1 MRGRI
6 RSPQLKDLDSS
17 MAVLRA
23 TLFSMLVLLVTW
35 LPALS
40 QPVDGGHAR
49 VELVTERALAV
60 PGETLWF
67 GLAFEI
73 DPNWHI
79 YWRNAGDAGIPPEI
93 TWRDA
98 GGLPLE
104 QIKGFEWPLPELL
117 SVVPGQIMDYGYSDQ
132 VVLPFMVTL
141 PDDAEGPLLFEGVA
155 DYLICEDV
163 CIPESA
169 DIRLMLSI
177 GGAQVPDDYGSNL
190 IQAAL
195 ADVPAVFSG
204 TASLSDE
211 GDAWVLSAAGPE
223 LANQRGTARFFPYAH
238 EIKHAADQTV
248 SFGPDGLQVRLT
260 PDSEGDALP
269 DAIEGVVQVG
279 DTAVAI
285 TAAAGSVLPA
295 TSGSGGTASGVL
307 GGGGANL
314 PVLMAFALIGGLIL
328 NLMPCVL
335 PVLSIKAMG
344 VVASAANGNA
354 GEARAHGLW
363 YAAGVMV
370 SFGALA
376 AAILSVRA
384 ATGIAIWGFWLQ
396 SPILVTAL
404 ILIVFLIG
412 LWLLGMFE
420 LGTSVQSVGSD
431 LAAKQGSAG
440 AFFTGVLA
448 AVVGAPCTGP
458 FLGAALGAVMIQPA
472 ANVILVL
479 LTMGLGMALP
489 FLALS
494 FLPGLQKMIPKP
506 GAWMETLKQV
516 FAFPMFLTAAW
527 LLSVLGAL
535 AGYRLA
541 AMVVA
546 GAALIAF
553 GIWALKSAGQGAKA
567 ILLSVLGLAIIIPV
581 FGLLSA
587 TSTIEVV
594 IGLLW
599 LAGLIG
605 AFVIIARLTGTMTAQ
620 IARGLAGL
628 AILTGLIWPLAQ
640 ARTAL
645 SLDGVTEAYA
655 AKYETE
661 AWTPERVAELTAEG
675 RAIFVDFTAEWC
687 VTCQANKLQTLQTQP
702 VTDAFAAA
710 DVAFLVAD
718 FTNGDKTIA
727 LELQK
732 HNRAGVPMYLW
743 YAPGETTPQVL
754 PELLS
759 IDLVTGLVGGAG

>member
-1 MRGRI
+1 
-6 RSPQLKDLDSS
+6 
-17 MAVLRA
+17 MAYFRFVFLSFFIA
-23 TLFSMLVLLVTW
+23 LIGWV
-35 LPALS
+35 PALS

-49 VELVTERALAV
+49 VELVSERALAV
-60 PGETLWF
+60 PGETVWF
-67 GLAFEI
+67 GLSFEI

-93 TWRDA
+93 TWRES
-98 GGLPLE
+98 GGLAPDS
-104 QIKGFEWPLPELL
+104 ISAFSWPLPELL
-117 SVVPGQIMDYGYSDQ
+117 PVVPGQIMDYGYSDQ
-132 VVLPFMVTL
+132 IVLPFMVTL
-141 PDDAEGPLLFEGVA
+141 PDEVEGPLLFEGVA

-169 DIRLMLSI
+169 DIRLMLSV
-177 GGAQVPDDYGSNL
+177 GGAQIPDEYGAEL
-190 IQAAL
+190 IQTAL
-195 ADVPAVFSG
+195 ADVPPMLTG
-204 TASLSDE
+204 TASLSDVGGE
-211 GDAWVLSAAGPE
+211 WVLSVTGAE
-223 LANQRGTARFFPYAH
+223 LVGQQGAARFFPYAH
-238 EIKHAADQTV
+238 EIKHAADQPV
-248 SFGPDGLQVRLT
+248 SFGPEGLQFQLT
-260 PDSEGDALP
+260 PDREGDPLP
-269 DAIEGVVQVG
+269 GSIAGVVKVG
-279 DTAVAI
+279 EVAVAVS
-285 TAAAGSVLPA
+285 ADVGSVLPG
-295 TSGSGGTASGVL
+295 TSGSGGAAVQSS
-307 GGGGANL
+307 GGGASL
-314 PVLMAFALIGGLIL
+314 PLLMGFALIGGLIL

-344 VVASAANGNA
+344 VVSATANGHER
-354 GEARAHGLW
+354 EARLHGLW
-363 YAAGVMV
+363 YAAGVLV

-376 AAILSVRA
+376 AAVLSVRA

-396 SPILVTAL
+396 NPILVTAL
-404 ILIVFLIG
+404 ILIVFMIG

-448 AVVGAPCTGP
+448 AIVGAPCTGP
-458 FLGAALGAVMIQPA
+458 FLGAALGAVMVQPA
-472 ANVILVL
+472 INVILVL

-516 FAFPMFLTAAW
+516 FAFPMFLTSAW

-535 AGYRLA
+535 AGYRMA

-581 FGLLSA
+581 FGLISA
-587 TSTIEVV
+587 TSSMEVV
-594 IGLLW
+594 FGLLW
-599 LAGLIG
+599 LVGLIA
-605 AFVIIARLTGTMTAQ
+605 AFVIIARLGADITAQ
-620 IARGLAGL
+620 LARALAGL
-628 AILTGLIWPLAQ
+628 AVITGLIWPLAQ

-645 SLDGVTEAYA
+645 SLEGPTEAYSA
-655 AKYETE
+655 QYETE
-661 AWTPERVAELTAEG
+661 VWSPERVAELTAEG
-675 RAIFVDFTAEWC
+675 RAVFVDFTAEWC
-687 VTCQANKLQTLQTQP
+687 VTCQANKLQTLQTKP
-702 VTDAFAAA
+702 VTEAFEAGN
-710 DVAFLVAD
+710 VAFLVAD

-743 YAPGETTPQVL
+743 YAPGETQPQVL

-759 IDLVTGLVGGAG
+759 IDLVTGLVDAAG

>member
-1 MRGRI
+1 
-6 RSPQLKDLDSS
+6 
-17 MAVLRA
+17 MAFLRA
-23 TLFSMLVLLVTW
+23 AFVSFFL
-35 LPALS
+35 ALTSGLAAMS

-49 VELVTERALAV
+49 VELVSERALAV
-60 PGETLWF
+60 PGETVWF
-67 GLAFEI
+67 GLSFEI

-93 TWRDA
+93 TWRQV
-98 GGLPLE
+98 GGAAPDK
-104 QIKGFEWPLPELL
+104 ISPFSWPLPELL
-117 SVVPGQIMDYGYSDQ
+117 PVVPGQIMDYGYSDKI
-132 VVLPFMVTL
+132 VLPFRVTL
-141 PDDAEGPLLFEGVA
+141 PDDADGPLMFEGVA

-169 DIRLMLSI
+169 DIRLILSV
-177 GGAQVPDDYGSNL
+177 GGTQIPDEYGSDL
-190 IQAAL
+190 IQTAL
-195 ADVPAVFSG
+195 SEVPQAFTG
-204 TASLSDE
+204 EASLTRAGAS
-211 GDAWVLSAAGPE
+211 WTLSVAGAE
-223 LANQRGTARFFPYAH
+223 LAGARGDARFFPYAH
-238 EIKHAADQTV
+238 QIKHAADQPV
-248 SFGPDGLQVRLT
+248 SFGPEGLQLTLT
-260 PDSEGDALP
+260 PDRDGDPLP
-269 DAIEGVVQVG
+269 EAIAGVVRVG

-285 TAAAGSVLPA
+285 SATSGAILPG
-295 TSGSGGTASGVL
+295 TSGSGGSVVPV
-307 GGGGANL
+307 GGGAASPPL
-314 PVLMAFALIGGLIL
+314 LMAFALVGGLIL

-344 VVASAANGNA
+344 VVAAAANGHER
-354 GEARAHGLW
+354 EARRHGLW
-363 YAAGVMV
+363 YAAGVLV

-376 AAILSVRA
+376 AAVLSVRA

-396 SPILVTAL
+396 NPILVTAL
-404 ILIVFLIG
+404 ILIIFLIG

-420 LGTSVQSVGSD
+420 LGRSVQGVGSD

-458 FLGAALGAVMIQPA
+458 FLGAALGAVMVQPSL
-472 ANVILVL
+472 NIVLVL

-494 FLPGLQKMIPKP
+494 FLPGLQRMIPKP

-535 AGYRLA
+535 AGYRMA

-553 GIWALKSAGQGAKA
+553 GIWTLKSAGQGAKA

-581 FGLLSA
+581 FGLISA
-587 TSTIEVV
+587 TSTVETVM
-594 IGLLW
+594 GLAW

-605 AFVIIARLTGTMTAQ
+605 AFVLIARLSGDMTVQ
-620 IARGLAGL
+620 LARGLAGL
-628 AILTGLIWPLAQ
+628 AVLAGLIWPLAQ

-645 SLDGVTEAYA
+645 AVDGPTEAYA
-655 AKYETE
+655 AKYQTE
-661 AWTPERVAELTAEG
+661 PWSPERVAELTADG
-675 RAIFVDFTAEWC
+675 RAVFVDFTAEWC
-687 VTCQANKLQTLQTQP
+687 VTCQANKLQTLQTKP
-702 VTDAFAAA
+702 VVDAFAAGN
-710 DVAFLVAD
+710 VAFLVAD

-743 YAPGETTPQVL
+743 YAPGETQPQVL

-759 IDLVTGLVGGAG
+759 IGLVTGLVDRAR

>member
-1 MRGRI
+1 
-6 RSPQLKDLDSS
+6 
-17 MAVLRA
+17 MALFRA
-23 TLFSMLVLLVTW
+23 AFISLFLALIGSV
-35 LPALS
+35 PAVS

-49 VELVTERALAV
+49 VELVSERALAV
-60 PGETLWF
+60 PGETVWF
-67 GLAFEI
+67 GLSFEI

-93 TWRDA
+93 TWREA
-98 GGLPLE
+98 GGVAPDK
-104 QIKGFEWPLPELL
+104 ITGFSWPLPELL
-117 SVVPGQIMDYGYSDQ
+117 PVVPGQIMDYGYSNEI
-132 VVLPFMVTL
+132 VLPFMVTL
-141 PDDAEGPLLFEGVA
+141 PEDAEGPLLFEGVA

-169 DIRLMLSI
+169 DIRLLLSV
-177 GGAQVPDDYGSNL
+177 GGAQIPDEYGSTL
-190 IQAAL
+190 IQSGL
-195 ADVPAVFSG
+195 EQVPAEFTG
-204 TASLSDE
+204 QASLSSS
-211 GDAWVLSAAGPE
+211 GAAWTLSVASAE
-223 LANQRGTARFFPYAH
+223 LAGARGDARFFPYAH
-238 EIKHAADQTV
+238 EIKHAADQPV
-248 SFGPDGLQVRLT
+248 RFGPEGLQITLT
-260 PDSEGDALP
+260 PDREGDPLP
-269 DAIEGVVQVG
+269 ETIAGVVRVG

-285 TAAAGSVLPA
+285 SASAGAVLPGTSGAGGAGVPASGGA
-295 TSGSGGTASGVL
+295 TS
-307 GGGGANL
+307 L

-344 VVASAANGNA
+344 VVSATANGHER
-354 GEARAHGLW
+354 EARMHGLW

-376 AAILSVRA
+376 AAVLSVRA

-396 SPILVTAL
+396 NPTLVTAL
-404 ILIVFLIG
+404 ILIIFLIG

-420 LGTSVQSVGSD
+420 LGTSVQSVGSG

-448 AVVGAPCTGP
+448 AIVGAPCTGP
-458 FLGAALGAVMIQPA
+458 FLGAALGAVMIQPSV
-472 ANVILVL
+472 NVVLVL

-535 AGYRLA
+535 AGYRMA

-581 FGLLSA
+581 FGLISA
-587 TSTIEVV
+587 TSAVETIL
-594 IGLLW
+594 GLAW
-599 LAGLIG
+599 LIGLIG
-605 AFVIIARLTGTMTAQ
+605 AFILIARMSGNATVQL
-620 IARGLAGL
+620 ARGLAGL
-628 AILTGLIWPLAQ
+628 AVAAGLIWPLAQ

-645 SLDGVTEAYA
+645 AVDGPTEAYS

-661 AWTPERVAELTAEG
+661 PWSPERVAELTADG
-675 RAIFVDFTAEWC
+675 RAVFVDFTAEWC
-687 VTCQANKLQTLQTQP
+687 VTCQANKLQTLQTKP
-702 VTDAFAAA
+702 VVDAFAAGN
-710 DVAFLVAD
+710 VAFLVAD
-718 FTNGDKTIA
+718 FTNGDTTIA

-743 YAPGETTPQVL
+743 YAPGETQPQVL

-759 IDLVTGLVGGAG
+759 IDLVTGLVDAAL

>member
-1 MRGRI
+1 
-6 RSPQLKDLDSS
+6 

-23 TLFSMLVLLVTW
+23 AFISLFLALIAG
-35 LPALS
+35 LPAVS

-49 VELVTERALAV
+49 VELVSERALAV
-60 PGETLWF
+60 PGETVWF
-67 GLAFEI
+67 GLSFEI
-73 DPNWHI
+73 EPNWHI

-93 TWRDA
+93 TWREA
-98 GGLPLE
+98 GGITPDS
-104 QIKGFEWPLPELL
+104 ISTFRWPLPELL
-117 SVVPGQIMDYGYSDQ
+117 PVVPGQIMDYGYSDQ
-132 VVLPFMVTL
+132 IVLPFMVTL
-141 PDDAEGPLLFEGVA
+141 PADAEGPLMFDGVA

-169 DIRLMLSI
+169 DIRLILSV
-177 GGAQVPDDYGSNL
+177 GGAQIPDEYGSNL

-195 ADVPAVFSG
+195 SEVPPEFTG
-204 TASLSDE
+204 EASLASS
-211 GDAWVLSAAGPE
+211 GRSWTLSVASPE
-223 LANQRGTARFFPYAH
+223 LAGERGDARFFPYAH
-238 EIKHAADQTV
+238 EIKHAADQPV
-248 SFGPDGLQVRLT
+248 SFGPEGLQVTLT
-260 PDSEGDALP
+260 PDRDGDPLP
-269 DAIEGVVQVG
+269 ETIAGVVRVG
-279 DTAVAI
+279 DKAVAI
-285 TAAAGSVLPA
+285 SATAGTILPG
-295 TSGSGGTASGVL
+295 TSGSGGSAVPAAA
-307 GGGGANL
+307 GATSL
-314 PVLMAFALIGGLIL
+314 PVLLAFALIGGLIL

-344 VVASAANGNA
+344 VVASTANGHA
-354 GEARAHGLW
+354 REARLHGLW
-363 YAAGVMV
+363 YAAGVLV
-370 SFGALA
+370 SFAALA
-376 AAILSVRA
+376 AAVLSVRA

-396 SPILVTAL
+396 NPILVTAL
-404 ILIVFLIG
+404 ILIIFLIG

-420 LGTSVQSVGSD
+420 LGTSVQGVGSD

-448 AVVGAPCTGP
+448 AIVGAPCTGP
-458 FLGAALGAVMIQPA
+458 FLGAALGAVMVQPSL
-472 ANVILVL
+472 NVVLVL

-535 AGYRLA
+535 AGYRMA

-581 FGLLSA
+581 FGLISA
-587 TSTIEVV
+587 TSTAETV
-594 IGLLW
+594 IGLAW
-599 LAGLIG
+599 LTGLIG
-605 AFVIIARLTGTMTAQ
+605 AFVLIARMSGDMTVQ
-620 IARGLAGL
+620 LARGVAGL
-628 AILTGLIWPLAQ
+628 SVVAGLLWPLAQ
-640 ARTAL
+640 VRTAIAA
-645 SLDGVTEAYA
+645 DGSTEAYS

-661 AWTPERVAELTAEG
+661 PWSPERVAQLTAEG
-675 RAIFVDFTAEWC
+675 RAVFIDFTAEWC
-687 VTCQANKLQTLQTQP
+687 VTCQANKLQTLQTKT
-702 VTDAFAAA
+702 VVDAFAASN
-710 DVAFLVAD
+710 VAFLVAD
-718 FTNGDKTIA
+718 FTNGDRTIA

-743 YAPGETTPQVL
+743 YAPGETEPQVL

-759 IDLVTGLVGGAG
+759 IDLVTGLVGEQS

>member
-1 MRGRI
+1 
-6 RSPQLKDLDSS
+6 
-17 MAVLRA
+17 MAYFRFVFLSFFIA
-23 TLFSMLVLLVTW
+23 LIGWV
-35 LPALS
+35 PALS

-49 VELVTERALAV
+49 VELVSERALAV
-60 PGETLWF
+60 PGETVWF
-67 GLAFEI
+67 GLSFEI

-93 TWRDA
+93 TWRES
-98 GGLPLE
+98 GGLAPDS
-104 QIKGFEWPLPELL
+104 ISAFSWPLPELL
-117 SVVPGQIMDYGYSDQ
+117 PVVPGQIMDYGYSDQ
-132 VVLPFMVTL
+132 IVLPFMVTL
-141 PDDAEGPLLFEGVA
+141 PDEVEGPLLFEGVA

-169 DIRLMLSI
+169 DIRLMLSV
-177 GGAQVPDDYGSNL
+177 GGAQIPDEYGAEL
-190 IQAAL
+190 IQTAL
-195 ADVPAVFSG
+195 ADVPPMLTG
-204 TASLSDE
+204 TASLSDVGGE
-211 GDAWVLSAAGPE
+211 WVLSVTGAE
-223 LANQRGTARFFPYAH
+223 LVGQQGAARFFPYAH
-238 EIKHAADQTV
+238 EIKHAADQPV
-248 SFGPDGLQVRLT
+248 SFGPEGLQFQLT
-260 PDSEGDALP
+260 PDREGDPLP
-269 DAIEGVVQVG
+269 GSIAGVVKVG
-279 DTAVAI
+279 EVAVAVS
-285 TAAAGSVLPA
+285 ADVGSVLPG
-295 TSGSGGTASGVL
+295 TSGSGGAAVQSS
-307 GGGGANL
+307 GGGASL
-314 PVLMAFALIGGLIL
+314 PLLMGFALIGGLIL

-344 VVASAANGNA
+344 VVSATANGHER
-354 GEARAHGLW
+354 EARLHGLW
-363 YAAGVMV
+363 YAAGVLV

-376 AAILSVRA
+376 AAVLSVRA

-396 SPILVTAL
+396 NPILVTAL
-404 ILIVFLIG
+404 ILIGFMIG

-448 AVVGAPCTGP
+448 AIVGAPCTGP
-458 FLGAALGAVMIQPA
+458 FLGAALGAVMVQPA
-472 ANVILVL
+472 INVILVL

-516 FAFPMFLTAAW
+516 FAFPMFLTSAW

-535 AGYRLA
+535 AGYRMA

-581 FGLLSA
+581 FGLISA
-587 TSTIEVV
+587 TSSMEVV
-594 IGLLW
+594 FGLLW
-599 LAGLIG
+599 LVGLIA
-605 AFVIIARLTGTMTAQ
+605 AFVIIARLGADITAQ
-620 IARGLAGL
+620 LARALAGL
-628 AILTGLIWPLAQ
+628 AVITGLIWPLAQ

-645 SLDGVTEAYA
+645 SLEGPTEAYSA
-655 AKYETE
+655 QYETE
-661 AWTPERVAELTAEG
+661 VWSPERVAELTAEG
-675 RAIFVDFTAEWC
+675 RAVFVDFTAEWC
-687 VTCQANKLQTLQTQP
+687 VTCQANKLQTLQTKP
-702 VTDAFAAA
+702 VTEAFEAGN
-710 DVAFLVAD
+710 VAFLVAD

-743 YAPGETTPQVL
+743 YAPGETQPQVL

-759 IDLVTGLVGGAG
+759 IDLVTGLVDAAG

>member
-1 MRGRI
+1 MALLRI
-6 RSPQLKDLDSS
+6 AFLSLI
-17 MAVLRA
+17 AVLA
-23 TLFSMLVLLVTW
+23 AW

-49 VELVTERALAV
+49 VELVSERALAV
-60 PGETLWF
+60 PGETVWF
-67 GLAFEI
+67 GLSFEI

-93 TWRDA
+93 TWRDV
-98 GGLPLE
+98 GGVAAE
-104 QIKGFEWPLPELL
+104 QVGGFAWPLPELL
-117 SVVPGQIMDYGYSDQ
+117 PVVPGQIMDYGYSDQ

-169 DIRLMLSI
+169 DIRLLLSV
-177 GGAQVPDDYGSNL
+177 GGAQIPDQYGSDL
-190 IQAAL
+190 IQASL
-195 ADVPAVFSG
+195 ASVPPEFSG
-204 TASLSDE
+204 DARLSDA
-211 GDAWVLSAAGPE
+211 GDAWVLSVDSPE
-223 LANQRGTARFFPYAH
+223 LSGLQGNARFFPYNH
-238 EIKHAADQTV
+238 EIKHAADQAA
-248 SFGPDGLQVRLT
+248 SFGPEGLQLRLT
-260 PDSEGDALP
+260 PDREGDPLP
-269 DAIEGVVQVG
+269 ETIAGVVKVG
-279 DTAVAI
+279 ETAVAI
-285 TAAAGSVLPA
+285 SADAGPVLPGTSRAGGFSTQASGAA
-295 TSGSGGTASGVL
+295 TS
-307 GGGGANL
+307 L

-344 VVASAANGNA
+344 VVSASASGHER
-354 GEARAHGLW
+354 EARAHGLW
-363 YAAGVMV
+363 YAAGVLA

-376 AAILSVRA
+376 AAVLSVRA
-384 ATGIAIWGFWLQ
+384 ATGVAIWGFWLQ
-396 SPILVTAL
+396 NPILVTAL
-404 ILIVFLIG
+404 ILIIFLIG

-420 LGTSVQSVGSD
+420 LGTSVQAVGSD

-458 FLGAALGAVMIQPA
+458 FLGAALGAVMLQPSI
-472 ANVILVL
+472 NVVLVL

-527 LLSVLGAL
+527 LLSVLGAQ
-535 AGYRLA
+535 AGNRMV

-553 GIWALKSAGQGAKA
+553 GIWALKAAGQGAKS
-567 ILLSVLGLAIIIPV
+567 ILLSILGLAVIVPA
-581 FGLLSA
+581 FGLITAMSGPQVDVSGAVFSMLWIVA
-587 TSTIEVV
+587 LVV
-594 IGLLW
+594 
-599 LAGLIG
+599 
-605 AFVIIARLTGTMTAQ
+605 AFVGVAQ
-620 IARGLAGL
+620 SSANVSAQTARGLAGL
-628 AILTGLIWPLAQ
+628 AIIAGLVWPLAQ

-645 SLDGVTEAYA
+645 TTERPSTAYA

-661 AWTPERVAELTAEG
+661 AWSPERVAELTSEG
-675 RAIFVDFTAEWC
+675 RAVFVDFTAEWC
-687 VTCQANKLQTLQTQP
+687 VTCQANKLQTLQTRP
-702 VTDAFAAA
+702 VTEAFAAGN
-710 DVAFLVAD
+710 VAFLVAD

-743 YAPGETTPQVL
+743 YAPGETQPHVL

-759 IDLVTGLVGGAG
+759 IDLVTGLVDGAG

>member
-1 MRGRI
+1 MTFL
-6 RSPQLKDLDSS
+6 RSFVFFLLT
-17 MAVLRA
+17 AVFGG
-23 TLFSMLVLLVTW
+23 TLV
-35 LPALS
+35 AA

-49 VELVTERALAV
+49 VELISERALAV
-60 PGETLWF
+60 PGETVWF
-67 GLAFEI
+67 GLSFEI
-73 DPNWHI
+73 DPKWHV
-79 YWRNAGDAGIPPEI
+79 YWINPGDAGIPPEI
-93 TWRDA
+93 TWRER
-98 GGLPLE
+98 GGLAE
-104 QIKGFEWPLPELL
+104 DRIGAFEWPLPELL
-117 SVVPGQIMDYGYSDQ
+117 PVVPGQIMDYGYSDQ
-132 VVLPFMVTL
+132 VVLPFAVTL
-141 PDDAEGPLLFEGVA
+141 PEDVEGPLVFEGVA
-155 DYLICEDV
+155 DYLICEDI
-163 CIPESA
+163 CIPESV
-169 DIRLMLSI
+169 DIRLMLSV
-177 GGAQVPDDYGSNL
+177 GAGQIPDTRASEL

-195 ADVPAVFSG
+195 AQVPPEFPGDVN
-204 TASLSDE
+204 LSQE
-211 GDAWVLSAAGPE
+211 GDSWVMSLAAAEVAGQTGE
-223 LANQRGTARFFPYAH
+223 ARFFPYGH
-238 EIKHAADQTV
+238 EIIHAADQV
-248 SFGPDGLQVRLT
+248 ASFGDAGFSLSLT
-260 PDSEGDALP
+260 PDGADAALPEALSGVVILGDAAFEVSTTSGAILP
-269 DAIEGVVQVG
+269 G
-279 DTAVAI
+279 TRS
-285 TAAAGSVLPA
+285 AGTGAL
-295 TSGSGGTASGVL
+295 SGSGGTS
-307 GGGGANL
+307 L
-314 PVLMAFALIGGLIL
+314 PLLMAFALIGGLIL

-344 VVASAANGNA
+344 LVSSAANGQA
-354 GEARAHGLW
+354 AEARAHGLW
-363 YAAGVMV
+363 YTAGVLV
-370 SFGALA
+370 SFGVLA

-396 SPILVTAL
+396 NPILVTAL
-404 ILIVFLIG
+404 ILVIFLIG
-412 LWLLGMFE
+412 LWLLGLFE

-458 FLGAALGAVMIQPA
+458 FLGAALGAVMTQPA
-472 ANVILVL
+472 VNVVLVL

-489 FLALS
+489 FLLLS
-494 FLPGLQKMIPKP
+494 FSPGLQKFMPKP

-535 AGYRLA
+535 AGYRMA

-553 GIWALKSAGQGAKA
+553 GIWALKSAGQGAKS

-581 FGLLSA
+581 FGLISA
-587 TSTIEVV
+587 TSSMEVV
-594 IGLLW
+594 IGLAW
-599 LAGLIG
+599 LVGMIA
-605 AFVIIARLTGTMTAQ
+605 AFVVIARLGEGVASRL
-620 IARGLAGL
+620 AKGLAGL
-628 AILTGLIWPLAQ
+628 AIVAGLIWPLAQ

-645 SLDGVTEAYA
+645 ASDAPTEAYA

-661 AWTPERVAELTAEG
+661 AWSPERVAELTSEG
-675 RAIFVDFTAEWC
+675 RAVFVDFTAEWC

-743 YAPGETTPQVL
+743 YAPGQTTPEVL

-759 IDLVTGLVGGAG
+759 IDLVTGLVEPAS

>member
-1 MRGRI
+1 
-6 RSPQLKDLDSS
+6 
-17 MAVLRA
+17 MAFFRFAFL
-23 TLFSMLVLLVTW
+23 SLVIALTGW

-49 VELVTERALAV
+49 VELISERALAV
-60 PGETLWF
+60 PGETVWF
-67 GLAFEI
+67 GLSFEI

-79 YWRNAGDAGIPPEI
+79 YWRNAGDAGIPPQI
-93 TWRDA
+93 TWRES
-98 GGLPLE
+98 GGIAPNE
-104 QIKGFEWPLPELL
+104 ISAFSWPLPELL
-117 SVVPGQIMDYGYSDQ
+117 PVVPGQIMDYGYSDQ
-132 VVLPFMVTL
+132 IVLPFMVTL
-141 PDDAEGPLLFEGVA
+141 PDDAEGPLLFDGVA

-163 CIPESA
+163 CIPESV
-169 DIRLMLSI
+169 DIRLMLSV
-177 GGAQVPDDYGSNL
+177 GGAQIPDQYGADL

-195 ADVPAVFSG
+195 SDVPPEFSG
-204 TASLSDE
+204 EARLSDA
-211 GDAWVLSAAGPE
+211 GTHWVLSAAGPE
-223 LANQRGTARFFPYAH
+223 LAGLKGEARFFPYAH
-238 EIKHAADQTV
+238 EIKHAADQPV
-248 SFGPDGLQVRLT
+248 RYGPQGLQIQLT
-260 PDSEGDALP
+260 PDREGDPLP
-269 DAIEGVVQVG
+269 ESISGVIKIG
-279 DTAVAI
+279 ETAVAI
-285 TAAAGSVLPA
+285 AAETGSILPG
-295 TSGSGGTASGVL
+295 TTGSGGTAAQAA
-307 GGGGANL
+307 GGGASL
-314 PVLMAFALIGGLIL
+314 PLLMGFALIGGLIL

-344 VVASAANGNA
+344 VVSATANGHER
-354 GEARAHGLW
+354 EARLHGLW
-363 YAAGVMV
+363 YAAGVLV

-376 AAILSVRA
+376 AAVLSVRA
-384 ATGIAIWGFWLQ
+384 ATGVAIWGFWLQ
-396 SPILVTAL
+396 NPILVTAL
-404 ILIVFLIG
+404 ILIIFLIG

-420 LGTSVQSVGSD
+420 LGGSIQGVGSD

-448 AVVGAPCTGP
+448 AIVGAPCTGP
-458 FLGAALGAVMIQPA
+458 FLGAALGAVMAQPA
-472 ANVILVL
+472 VNVILVL

-535 AGYRLA
+535 GGYRMA

-567 ILLSVLGLAIIIPV
+567 ILLSVLGLAIIVPV
-581 FGLLSA
+581 FGLISA
-587 TSTIEVV
+587 TSSVEVLFGV
-594 IGLLW
+594 LW
-599 LAGLIG
+599 LAGLIA
-605 AFVIIARLTGTMTAQ
+605 AFIVIARLGKDMTAH
-620 IARGLAGL
+620 IARGVAGL
-628 AILTGLIWPLAQ
+628 AIVTGLVWPLAQ
-640 ARTAL
+640 ARSAL
-645 SLDGVTEAYA
+645 SVEGPTEAYA

-661 AWTPERVAELTAEG
+661 AWSPERVAELTAEG

-687 VTCQANKLQTLQTQP
+687 VTCQANKLQTLQTKP
-702 VTDAFAAA
+702 VTEAFEAGN
-710 DVAFLVAD
+710 VAFLVAD

-743 YAPGETTPQVL
+743 YAPGETEPQVL

-759 IDLVTGLVGGAG
+759 IDLVTGLVAAAS

>member
-1 MRGRI
+1 MTFLRG
-6 RSPQLKDLDSS
+6 
-17 MAVLRA
+17 
-23 TLFSMLVLLVTW
+23 FLVFLLTSLLGTSLV
-35 LPALS
+35 AA

-49 VELVTERALAV
+49 VELISERSLAV
-60 PGETLWF
+60 PGETVWF
-67 GLAFEI
+67 GLSFEI
-73 DPNWHI
+73 DPKWHI
-79 YWRNAGDAGIPPEI
+79 YWTNPGDAGIPPEI
-93 TWRDA
+93 TWRET
-98 GGLPLE
+98 GGLPADSL
-104 QIKGFEWPLPELL
+104 GAFEWPLPELL
-117 SVVPGQIMDYGYSDQ
+117 PVVPGQIMDYGYSDQ
-132 VVLPFMVTL
+132 VVLPFPVTL
-141 PDDAEGPLLFEGVA
+141 PAEIDGPIIFEGVA

-177 GGAQVPDDYGSNL
+177 GEGQIPDARASEL

-195 ADVPAVFSG
+195 AQVPPPFPGDVALSQSG
-204 TASLSDE
+204 ESWILSLSADE
-211 GDAWVLSAAGPE
+211 VAGQDGD
-223 LANQRGTARFFPYAH
+223 ARFFPYGH
-238 EIKHAADQTV
+238 EITHAAEQAV
-248 SFGPDGLQVRLT
+248 SFGDAGFSLSLT
-260 PDSEGDALP
+260 PASAGDALP
-269 DAIEGVVQVG
+269 GTLSGVVTLG
-279 DTAVAI
+279 D
-285 TAAAGSVLPA
+285 AAFEVTA
-295 TSGSGGTASGVL
+295 TSGAILPGTSSSNGGL
-307 GGGGANL
+307 GATNGAGL
-314 PVLMAFALIGGLIL
+314 PLLMVFALIGGLIL

-344 VVASAANGNA
+344 LVSSTANGQA
-354 GEARAHGLW
+354 AEARAHGLW
-363 YAAGVMV
+363 YTGGVLA
-370 SFGALA
+370 SFGVLA

-396 SPILVTAL
+396 NPILVTAL
-404 ILIVFLIG
+404 ILVVFLIG
-412 LWLLGMFE
+412 LWLLGLFE

-431 LAAKQGSAG
+431 LAAKQGNAG

-458 FLGAALGAVMIQPA
+458 FLGAALGAVMTQPA
-472 ANVILVL
+472 VNVVLVL

-489 FLALS
+489 FLLLS
-494 FLPGLQKMIPKP
+494 FSPGLQRFMPKP

-535 AGYRLA
+535 AGYRMA

-553 GIWALKSAGQGAKA
+553 GIWAFKSAGQGAKS

-581 FGLLSA
+581 FGLISA
-587 TSTIEVV
+587 TSSVEVL
-594 IGLLW
+594 IGLAW
-599 LAGLIG
+599 LAAMIV
-605 AFVIIARLTGTMTAQ
+605 AFVLIARLGDGAASRLAQ
-620 IARGLAGL
+620 AVAGL
-628 AILTGLIWPLAQ
+628 AVVAGLIWPLAQ

-645 SLDGVTEAYA
+645 ASDAPTEAYS

-661 AWTPERVAELTAEG
+661 AWSPERVAELTAEG
-675 RAIFVDFTAEWC
+675 RAVFVDFTAEWC
-687 VTCQANKLQTLQTQP
+687 VTCQANKLQTLQTRP
-702 VTDAFAAA
+702 VTEAFAAA

-743 YAPGETTPQVL
+743 YAPGQTMPDVL

-759 IDLVTGLVGGAG
+759 IDLVTGLVEAAG